1 MNVNFGCEGTTFI
14 ETTQS
19 KDTPYFFNWVE
30 GDIHLLA
37 NINLVCAYIKQH
49 ISRNF
54 LRSSSRYQ
62 IITMITP

>member
-1 MNVNFGCEGTTFI
+1 MNVNLGYERTTFI
-14 ETTQS
+14 EITQA
-19 KDTPYFFNWVE
+19 KDTPYFFNLVE
-30 GDIHLLA
+30 VDIHLLV